1 MDRALPGLELAA
13 HKLSEVDG
21 GKIGKGRVPHKAAR
35 ASPGDVSRERCTNVA
50 ARAHAIAV
58 PFFGGRS
65 YNSGM
70 TPSESLPLLFGLAGL
85 LNPFALLIG
94 AALGWYADARAK
106 LVIAGFAAAALSVL
120 IDVSL
125 AASGVPALGGY
136 EGGPLAVMPFRFLG
150 ALVIAALVHAIRK
163 RSRRNRR

>member
-1 MDRALPGLELAA
+1 
-13 HKLSEVDG
+13 
-21 GKIGKGRVPHKAAR
+21 
-35 ASPGDVSRERCTNVA
+35 
-50 ARAHAIAV
+50 
-58 PFFGGRS
+58 
-65 YNSGM
+65 M

-125 AASGVPALGGY
+125 AASGVPAIGGY

-150 ALVIAALVHAIRK
+150 ALIVAALVHAIRK